1 MHKIIGHKML
11 RTPGEGVPIVVE
23 ILEQR
28 LIEAGRGDR
37 EAAAAVYDDVAEVV
51 YGLVL
56 HMTGD
61 PERAQSLARDA
72 LLAVLRTASLFD
84 PTQGSARSWIVGVAH
99 QHAARSRRSTRR
111 PRAQELGTPTPAPGL
126 AALSGPD
133 ARAVELSWFGAR
145 TYGDVAQDTGESPDR
160 VLARLRGA
168 LLDLGSDVTAP
179 EPQRSS

>member
-1 MHKIIGHKML
+1 M
-11 RTPGEGVPIVVE
+11 VE

-28 LIEAGRGDR
+28 LMEAGRGDH

-61 PERAQSLARDA
+61 PERAEALACDA

-84 PTQGSARSWIVGVAH
+84 PAQGSARSWIVGVAH
-99 QHAARSRRSTRR
+99 QHAVRSRRSTR
-111 PRAQELGTPTPAPGL
+111 PQESGTPMLVPGL

-133 ARAVELSWFGAR
+133 ARAVGLSWFGAR
-145 TYGDVAQDTGESPDR
+145 TYGDVAQDTGESHDR

-168 LLDLGSDVTAP
+168 LLDLGSDRTAP
-179 EPQRSS
+179 EPWRST

>member
-1 MHKIIGHKML
+1 MHKIIGHKMS

-99 QHAARSRRSTRR
+99 QHAARSRRSTRT
-111 PRAQELGTPTPAPGL
+111 PPQDVGTPTPAPGL

-168 LLDLGSDVTAP
+168 LLDLGSDLTAP
-179 EPQRSS
+179 EPQRST